1 MGGGG
6 GRWRVGN
13 PSHSVALSGTQWHS
27 VALSRNQSQSV
38 AITFSERTE
47 TQSAAATLSASE
59 CQTPSARI
67 TPRRPHWPLRS
78 PAICTCVV
86 ISGHQWSSVV
96 ISSHQW
102 SSEVIKDHQPYV
114 PSRPARG
121 MLACRAAARVPTVRL
136 PNWNL
141 RGTAE
146 TSRKRR
152 RTCSSIRLHQH
163 AISMQSAC
171 NQPAISMPS
180 ACHQHA
186 ISMQPA
192 PECNQHATREQ
203 SACSQGALGVR
214 EMGEEPSECNQ
225 HAIRMQSACNQH
237 ACSAYGKW
245 EKSHSGARRSLAGGA
260 DALWGTL
267 SVACETESS
276 ACTQHALGLSMA
288 LSMHS
293 ACNQISILARRRP
306 RGPACTGAPGASTAD
321 RGAAASSCA

>member
-1 MGGGG
+1 MYHHDWHAECWHAEPLLEC
-6 GRWRVGN
+6 R
-13 PSHSVALSGTQWHS
+13 PSVSPIGICVALPKRVEKG
-27 VALSRNQSQSV
+27 A
-38 AITFSERTE
+38 
-47 TQSAAATLSASE
+47 
-59 CQTPSARI
+59 
-67 TPRRPHWPLRS
+67 
-78 PAICTCVV
+78 
-86 ISGHQWSSVV
+86 
-96 ISSHQW
+96 
-102 SSEVIKDHQPYV
+102 V
-114 PSRPARG
+114 P
-121 MLACRAAARVPTVRL
+121 AAR
-136 PNWNL
+136 
-141 RGTAE
+141 
-146 TSRKRR
+146 SDY
-152 RTCSSIRLHQH
+152 
-163 AISMQSAC
+163 ISMQSAC
-171 NQPAISMPS
+171 NQHAISMPS

>member
-1 MGGGG
+1 MYHHD
-6 GRWRVGN
+6 RHAECWHAEPLLECR
-13 PSHSVALSGTQWHS
+13 PSVSPIGICVALPKRVEKG
-27 VALSRNQSQSV
+27 A
-38 AITFSERTE
+38 
-47 TQSAAATLSASE
+47 
-59 CQTPSARI
+59 
-67 TPRRPHWPLRS
+67 
-78 PAICTCVV
+78 
-86 ISGHQWSSVV
+86 
-96 ISSHQW
+96 
-102 SSEVIKDHQPYV
+102 V
-114 PSRPARG
+114 P
-121 MLACRAAARVPTVRL
+121 AAR
-136 PNWNL
+136 
-141 RGTAE
+141 
-146 TSRKRR
+146 SD
-152 RTCSSIRLHQH
+152 S
-163 AISMQSAC
+163 ISMQSAC
-171 NQPAISMPS
+171 NQHAISLQSACNQHAISMPS

-186 ISMQPA
+186 ISTQPA

-293 ACNQISILARRRP
+293 ACTQHALSMALSMHSACNQISILARRRP

>member
-1 MGGGG
+1 MGGGWG
-6 GRWRVGN
+6 GGGAGG
-13 PSHSVALSGTQWHS
+13 PPVALSGTQWHS
-27 VALSRNQSQSV
+27 VALSRTQSHSVALSRTQSQSV

-47 TQSAAATLSASE
+47 TQSAVATLSASE

-141 RGTAE
+141 RDTAE

-163 AISMQSAC
+163 AINMQSAC
-171 NQPAISMPS
+171 HQHAISMPS

-186 ISMQPA
+186 TS
-192 PECNQHATREQ
+192 TRVQ
-203 SACSQGALGVR
+203 SACHQRAICMRPRCTRRTGNGR
-214 EMGEEPSECNQ
+214 R
-225 HAIRMQSACNQH
+225 AIR
-237 ACSAYGKW
+237 
-245 EKSHSGARRSLAGGA
+245 ERGGA
-260 DALWGTL
+260 W
-267 SVACETESS
+267 
-276 ACTQHALGLSMA
+276 
-288 LSMHS
+288 
-293 ACNQISILARRRP
+293 
-306 RGPACTGAPGASTAD
+306 RGVPTRCGG
-321 RGAAASSCA
+321 R